1 MKQAE
6 EMSRTYEQQVKESTN
21 SGISEEIMQKTNIY
35 PIRNA
40 TKI

>member
-21 SGISEEIMQKTNIY
+21 SGISEEIMQRQTY
-35 PIRNA
+35 TLSENA